1 MKAFEKAEAG
11 AEYVVTRFCHSNV
24 NLRTQLHK
32 IIKRAGLKPWPKAFQ
47 NLRSTRQT
55 ELAERW
61 PAHVVCAWL
70 GNSRKVAHEHY
81 LQVTEEHFERAVQS
95 AAQNPAQYPTVS
107 GCTVRNAT
115 PEDDLENADLQ
126 GVTAPCEAT
135 QDILVGRAGFEP
147 A

>member
-1 MKAFEKAEAG
+1 MEAFEEAEAG
-11 AEYVVTRFCHSNV
+11 AEYVITRYRHRNV

-32 IIKRAGLKPWPKAFQ
+32 IIRRAGLKPWPKAFQ

-61 PAHVVCAWL
+61 PAHVVCAWM
-70 GNSRKVAHEHY
+70 GNSAKVAQEHY
-81 LQVTEEHFERAVQS
+81 LQVTEEHFEQ
-95 AAQNPAQYPTVS
+95 AAQNAAQYPAAS
-107 GCTVRNAT
+107 GCTVRNTT
-115 PEDDLENADLQ
+115 PEDDLENTDLPR
-126 GVTAPCEAT
+126 VTAKCEAV